1 MVVRQAADV
10 NQGTKKEISAGI
22 IIFRRTSEGIKF
34 LLLYHG
40 GDYWNFAK
48 GKLEESERSWQ
59 AAFREVAEE
68 TGLKKSELKLAGN
81 FKTFEKFHF
90 RRGKDKIFKVVI
102 LYLAETHHKQIVL
115 SDEHDGYGWFKFA
128 DAKRIMSKHEDSVKI
143 IQRAY
148 KYLQNQQREDAKKV
162 EQKEVGK

>member
-1 MVVRQAADV
+1 MVRRQADEK
-10 NQGTKKEISAGI
+10 NQGTLKEISAGI

-34 LLLYHG
+34 LILYHG
-40 GDYWNFAK
+40 GDYWNFPK

-68 TGLKKSELKLAGN
+68 TGLNKNELKLAGN

-90 RRGKDKIFKVVI
+90 RRGATKVFKVVI
-102 LYLAETHHKQIVL
+102 LYLAQTTKKQIVL
-115 SDEHDGYGWFKFA
+115 SDEHDGYGWFKFG

-148 KYLQNQQREDAKKV
+148 RYLKNQERKKD
-162 EQKEVGK
+162 KK